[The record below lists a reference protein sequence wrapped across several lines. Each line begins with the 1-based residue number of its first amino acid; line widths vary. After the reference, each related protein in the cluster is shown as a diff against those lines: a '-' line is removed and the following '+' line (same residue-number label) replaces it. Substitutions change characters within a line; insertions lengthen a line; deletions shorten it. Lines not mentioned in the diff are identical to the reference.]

1 MTKFKT
7 LSDEISF
14 FRLSDELRV
23 KVDKFLDEKIVI
35 IDNFYNDPNRI
46 RELAQTIPSTR
57 APGILHGLPGSRVE
71 ATYFFGHLG
80 HAFTE
85 IINKVWPTETE
96 NLNPTFIQDCLSR
109 ASFLVNVQNSNLP
122 PRVPH
127 IDNPNHERWAVSI
140 YLNTPEECCGGTA
153 FYTYKGD
160 KTFDLNNLDIELK
173 NYQYY
178 VQDDDEYW
186 TKQYLAEM
194 KFNRAV
200 IYKQN
205 VLHTPYIPPD
215 SFTDESPRL
224 IQMFFI

>member
-1 MTKFKT
+1 MIKFKT
-7 LSDEISF
+7 LSDEIAF
-14 FRLSDELRV
+14 FRPSDELKV
-23 KVDKFLDEKIVI
+23 KVDTFLDEKIVI
-35 IDNFYNDPNRI
+35 IDNFYNDPNSI

-71 ATYFFGHLG
+71 ATYFFSHLG
-80 HAFTE
+80 PTFTE
-85 IINKVWPTETE
+85 IINTVWASETE
-96 NLNPTFIQDCLSR
+96 NLNPTLIQECLNH

-127 IDNPNHERWAVSI
+127 IDNPGHGRWAVGI
-140 YLNTPEECCGGTA
+140 FLNTPEECCGGTA
-153 FYTYKGD
+153 FYTYKGN
-160 KTFDLNNLDIELK
+160 KTVDLSNLDIELT

-178 VQDDDEYW
+178 VQNDDEYW

-215 SFTDESPRL
+215 SFTDEAPRL